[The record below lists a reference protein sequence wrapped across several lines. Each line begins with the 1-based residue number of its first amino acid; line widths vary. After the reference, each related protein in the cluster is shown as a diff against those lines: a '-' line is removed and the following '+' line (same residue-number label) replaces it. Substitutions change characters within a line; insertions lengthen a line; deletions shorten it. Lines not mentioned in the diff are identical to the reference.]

1 MSFRAT
7 CTTLGWRYSQKD
19 RDENIRLRTHNL
31 MDGGELS
38 VPLAQNDRF
47 LRLCAEVIV
56 LDEPIFVVEQR
67 SHPVYPIFFDLDVHL
82 CERLDDVDAWY
93 HRVIKYVAAT
103 LDDFFS
109 DTPLDYQLVCS
120 TAPMKTVR
128 KAQKDLY
135 KYGMHIVVPELV
147 VDKSMMLRV
156 REGVVQKLE
165 NNMPQSGASTWAN
178 DIDERVYENCGF
190 RMNFSRKGSKCRCN
204 TRDRDM
210 CERCHGT
217 GKVDEGRP
225 YLPYVSMRREYEV
238 TPLSATTAEEIYQ
251 VLRLTSVRSKLEHP
265 TVAFN
270 SAPPSWFEDS
280 SLFRE
285 VPNMVTAK
293 APKRQK
299 LEGLSSVENRLE
311 NKVDL
316 VGSDLVQ
323 INEWLQLMCAK
334 RQLPK
339 EYKRVAVSTAFSFT
353 QNNVRS
359 HVIARLDSSYCMNI
373 GREHA
378 TNTVYVL
385 FNLLTNRA
393 CLKCYC
399 RCQTTEGRR
408 TVVNGKVQ
416 MCKDYSSLPLDCTSM
431 KLSIVCTEHT
441 IAPRVIAMF

>member
-1 MSFRAT
+1 MPVRSEY
-7 CTTLGWRYSQKD
+7 LG
-19 RDENIRLRTHNL
+19 
-31 MDGGELS
+31 
-38 VPLAQNDRF
+38 
-47 LRLCAEVIV
+47 
-56 LDEPIFVVEQR
+56 
-67 SHPVYPIFFDLDVHL
+67 
-82 CERLDDVDAWY
+82 ER
-93 HRVIKYVAAT
+93 H
-103 LDDFFS
+103 
-109 DTPLDYQLVCS
+109 
-120 TAPMKTVR
+120 
-128 KAQKDLY
+128 
-135 KYGMHIVVPELV
+135 
-147 VDKSMMLRV
+147 
-156 REGVVQKLE
+156 
-165 NNMPQSGASTWAN
+165 
-178 DIDERVYENCGF
+178 DERVYENCGI
-190 RMNFSRKGSKCRCN
+190 RMNFSRKVSKCRCN
-204 TRDRDM
+204 TRDRYK

-339 EYKRVAVSTAFSFT
+339 EYKRVAVSMHSPSLRTTF
-353 QNNVRS
+353 
-359 HVIARLDSSYCMNI
+359 
-373 GREHA
+373 GR
-378 TNTVYVL
+378 TSL
-385 FNLLTNRA
+385 RA
-393 CLKCYC
+393 WI
-399 RCQTTEGRR
+399 RR
-408 TVVNGKVQ
+408 
-416 MCKDYSSLPLDCTSM
+416 
-431 KLSIVCTEHT
+431 IV
-441 IAPRVIAMF
+441 